1 MRKLFLLSIV
11 LFINYSCSS
20 DDSSSQ
26 NYSNQ
31 DILGNWR
38 ITEYRDDFYNNISE
52 VDDDEPCFSL
62 STKTYNSNLTLKDYY
77 KYGSSC
83 QNLGVNNKVFEING
97 NVLTAFNDPKIK
109 IGLLIGSAFTDYVTY
124 LYPKAKIVF
133 YESSLQMLQSV
144 ADDQVDAVLM
154 DELVVKM
161 WLANKPERALRT
173 RYIVLPDY
181 NAGYAIATSY
191 DYRTFGEWINEF
203 VDEARAIGMTQRLLK
218 KYTQG
223 VLDATNN

>member
-1 MRKLFLLSIV
+1 MKKLFLLSIV

-83 QNLGVNNKVFEING
+83 QNSGVNNKVFEING
-97 NVLTAFNDPKIK
+97 NVLTETEIDGGYEPN
-109 IGLLIGSAFTDYVTY
+109 TDYVVKYYIEELTSTTLKLKGFY
-124 LYPKAKIVF
+124 VDEGVSGSNPDNSDNPF
-133 YESSLQMLQSV
+133 YETW
-144 ADDQVDAVLM
+144 
-154 DELVVKM
+154 VK
-161 WLANKPERALRT
+161 
-173 RYIVLPDY
+173 
-181 NAGYAIATSY
+181 
-191 DYRTFGEWINEF
+191 
-203 VDEARAIGMTQRLLK
+203 Q
-218 KYTQG
+218 
-223 VLDATNN
+223 